1 MRDLF
6 QNRVFKIEID
16 LNMSLLGPGGQ
27 VITKAF
33 AIPHNLLIWLLI
45 FAATYAL
52 MKALIRIP
60 QANKSWLFWALLLAA
75 TLFLKNTPQ
84 LAAGMVRKPS

>member
-27 VITKAF
+27 V
-33 AIPHNLLIWLLI
+33 
-45 FAATYAL
+45 
-52 MKALIRIP
+52 
-60 QANKSWLFWALLLAA
+60 
-75 TLFLKNTPQ
+75 
-84 LAAGMVRKPS
+84 AGMNQGGSHVWLVHPDICTSPSIHPCHSAGSTAGMRSECGIFLEGVSPEIFLRR